1 MIRLQAE
8 LLEQAEALQA
18 GWEAIGVFL
27 IMTVW
32 GTTDGPLRALQTSQK
47 RGRPPVLLQLPG
59 LAAEAPPD
67 LRKML
72 STIKLALDHR
82 GLLGAI
88 DRPVHV
94 LVAFTCIEGII
105 GDEHAAR
112 VVSRFPC

>member
-1 MIRLQAE
+1 MIWLQAE

-27 IMTVW
+27 VW
-32 GTTDGPLRALQTSQK
+32 GTTDGPLRALQTTQK
-47 RGRPPVLLQLPG
+47 RGHPPMLQQLPG
-59 LAAEAPPD
+59 VAAAAPPD

-94 LVAFTCIEGII
+94 LIAFTRIEGII
-105 GDEHAAR
+105 GDEHATR

>member
-1 MIRLQAE
+1 MIWLQAE

-27 IMTVW
+27 VW
-32 GTTDGPLRALQTSQK
+32 STTDGPLRALQTAQK
-47 RGRPPVLLQLPG
+47 RGHPPMLQQLPG
-59 LAAEAPPD
+59 VATEALPD

-82 GLLGAI
+82 GLLGAV

-94 LVAFTCIEGII
+94 LIAFTCIEGII
-105 GDEHAAR
+105 GDEHATW